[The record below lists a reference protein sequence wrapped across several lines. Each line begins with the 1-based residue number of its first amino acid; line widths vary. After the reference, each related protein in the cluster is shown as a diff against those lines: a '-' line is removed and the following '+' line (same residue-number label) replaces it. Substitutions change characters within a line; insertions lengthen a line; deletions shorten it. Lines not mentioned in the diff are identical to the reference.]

1 MQLNT
6 ELPRTM
12 ARASQRRRTGLV
24 RGNGQCPRVTTM
36 YITKSASIYATFTLA
51 LVPYYLNT
59 RGLRAP
65 EKTTH
70 VNYTANQMTKRVER

>member
-12 ARASQRRRTGLV
+12 ARASQRQRTGLV
-24 RGNGQCPRVTTM
+24 TGNAHVLPQCTTPNLHLSM
-36 YITKSASIYATFTLA
+36 RPSHLPLFHITLT
-51 LVPYYLNT
+51 P